1 MYLVLSEFG
10 CVHEDNYADTAQV
23 LIQNLSND
31 LDSPK
36 KIIVEA
42 CLAGLWNILR
52 KSFLMKNLPN
62 QWSKKQLMNSPT
74 IMT

>member
-10 CVHEDNYADTAQV
+10 CVHEDNYTDTAQV

-42 CLAGLWNILR
+42 CIAGLWNILR

-62 QWSKKQLMNSPT
+62 Q
-74 IMT
+74 